1 MERKKEPN
9 FKLVVQT
16 VWEYWLT
23 ASSEDDKEE
32 NQTIR
37 ANLIHMINSNATR

>member
-16 VWEYWLT
+16 MWVYWLN
-23 ASSEDDKEE
+23 ASSEDDEE
-32 NQTIR
+32 EKQTMR
-37 ANLIHMINSNATR
+37 ANLIHMINSDATR